1 MLTIVPVNL
10 TQEEYGMPQTRKLV
24 GALGVVLGLAVL
36 AFAITA
42 GGAHQAYGQTPAT
55 TGTSAAGT
63 PSGGTTGTT
72 AAGTPAAGTTGT
84 PAAAGTSITTTGTR
98 TATTGS
104 PTAGAAAGA
113 STLPSSGTGDGGSSS
128 SMIWMIAAGALVALF
143 GAGMLTSGIFKR
155 R

>member
-1 MLTIVPVNL
+1 
-10 TQEEYGMPQTRKLV
+10 MPQTRKLV
-24 GALGVVLGLAVL
+24 GALGIVFGLAVL

-42 GGAHQAYGQTPAT
+42 GGAHQAFGQQT
-55 TGTSAAGT
+55 TT
-63 PSGGTTGTT
+63 PSAGGTT
-72 AAGTPAAGTTGT
+72 AAGTGTTTSGTPAAGTTGTSAAGT

-113 STLPSSGTGDGGSSS
+113 STLPSSGTGDDGGSST
-128 SMIWMIAAGALVALF
+128 SMIWMIAAGTLVALF
-143 GAGMLTSGIFKR
+143 GAGMLTSGLRKR